1 MSCDYSLHRDR
12 GQVVPQWHKTASKFH
27 RIRCTKCLTSPD
39 NHQKKESPHLK
50 VVCLPVT
57 RHMDMFHCQSLSCSD
72 RKKNVSGCSA
82 WLLSVKKAIHEDLKG
97 QPEQQ
102 EITKWLINRKADC
115 CPLLKRITRLKC
127 VNSEFKSVNT
137 HPEKGCLQW
146 LHGTMS
152 EPPWKSH

>member
-1 MSCDYSLHRDR
+1 MTGKKPKQLIKDR
-12 GQVVPQWHKTASKFH
+12 IQLLNLQIVRCANPGPCSSQPQGHKTAFKFH

-57 RHMDMFHCQSLSCSD
+57 RHMDMFHFQSLSCSD

-97 QPEQQ
+97 QPERQD
-102 EITKWLINRKADC
+102 ISKSWKNSMAGC
-115 CPLLKRITRLKC
+115 CNLLR
-127 VNSEFKSVNT
+127 
-137 HPEKGCLQW
+137 
-146 LHGTMS
+146 
-152 EPPWKSH
+152 

>member
-57 RHMDMFHCQSLSCSD
+57 RHMDMFHFQSLSCSD
-72 RKKNVSGCSA
+72 RKKNVSGCSV

-97 QPEQQ
+97 QPERQDISKSWKNSMAGCCNLLRW
-102 EITKWLINRKADC
+102 ITN
-115 CPLLKRITRLKC
+115 LKC
-127 VNSEFKSVNT
+127 VNLTVRTVIT
-137 HPEKGCLQW
+137 HPKKGCLNW

-152 EPPWKSH
+152 EPPWILH